1 MELLFTGVHAEV
13 DKRQEKPSHVAYMAC
28 EKAFSIVDQIVFLNC
43 FCSY

>member
-1 MELLFTGVHAEV
+1 MKKIIGLLMLL
-13 DKRQEKPSHVAYMAC
+13 VAFMAC

>member
-1 MELLFTGVHAEV
+1 MELLFTGVRAEV
-13 DKRQEKPSHVAYMAC
+13 DSVGKPSHVAYMAC